1 VTAFR
6 SPTTASAFTEP
17 IPGSTFLAC
26 HFAPCTAAHKL
37 VRLSAPLPIAVRP
50 ASGRLLASARR
61 LLAATL
67 DLPLLRPPLPFRILT
82 SLRIKAFSRIRCRS
96 VRLPITP
103 DLLLLPAPV
112 FLLLVGGSGSKL
124 QVRYVSGGLLFLK
137 PLGTLIT
144 MLPGTIFVNGIV
156 TRYSSFPQ
164 LCEANEISELYL
176 FRKE

>member
-124 QVRYVSGGLLFLK
+124 QVRYVSATAPRSAVGFFRSGCLSGC
-137 PLGTLIT
+137 PARLIT
-144 MLPGTIFVNGIV
+144 QSTSGQH
-156 TRYSSFPQ
+156 S
-164 LCEANEISELYL
+164 A
-176 FRKE
+176 

>member
-1 VTAFR
+1 MTAFR
-6 SPTTASAFTEP
+6 SPTTASAFTES

-37 VRLSAPLPIAVRP
+37 VRLSAPLPVAVRP

-96 VRLPITP
+96 VRLPVMP
-103 DLLLLPAPV
+103 DLPSLPAPV

-144 MLPGTIFVNGIV
+144 MRPKLRSVKDFWTPK
-156 TRYSSFPQ
+156 P
-164 LCEANEISELYL
+164 
-176 FRKE
+176 